1 MFVSASK
8 LVGLTTLLTSLLAVP
23 LLAHADSPYEPGYC
37 AFDFLITGSKESIS
51 VFSEQYEKTKIF
63 HKDGGRC
70 DVISY
75 RDSEFYGPTTTT
87 IKAEDFFVFR
97 CYKPNDALV
106 SKTTDIYL
114 EAQAQTM
121 TLAATTCATNCK
133 PCRGRD
139 GSYNCVSDYPT
150 CRTLCK

>member
-1 MFVSASK
+1 MLTSASK

-23 LLAHADSPYEPGYC
+23 LLANADSPYEPGYC
-37 AFDFLITGSKESIS
+37 AFDFLITGSKESIRD
-51 VFSEQYEKTKIF
+51 FRAQYEKTQIF
-63 HKDGGRC
+63 HIYGGRC
-70 DVISY
+70 TEISHK
-75 RDSEFYGPTTTT
+75 DSEFYGATT
-87 IKAEDFFVFR
+87 IKAEDFFLFR
-97 CYKPNDALV
+97 CSRPNDVLV

-121 TLAATTCATNCK
+121 TLAAMTCGTDCK